1 MYRHLAALTAAAA
14 VGLLA
19 LSLPGH
25 AGDRPAADV
34 KVAEHD
40 SKHHQHFMDCAK
52 ACHDCARICDACGAH
67 CAKLVAEGKKEH
79 LKTLQTCQD
88 CATFC
93 SAAACITARSG
104 PFADLICKSCADA
117 CKRCGDA
124 CAKHKEDEMMKKCAE
139 ECYRCEKACRAMLK
153 HLGKAGS

>member
-1 MYRHLAALTAAAA
+1 MYRYLAALTATAA

-25 AGDRPAADV
+25 ADAKRPADTKAV
-34 KVAEHD
+34 AAEHKHD
-40 SKHHQHFMDCAK
+40 SHYMDCAK
-52 ACHDCARICDACGAH
+52 ACHDCARICDACGTH
-67 CAKLVAEGKKEH
+67 CAKMVADGKKEH

-93 SAAACITARSG
+93 SAAACITARKG
-104 PFADLICKSCADA
+104 PFSDLICKSCADA

-124 CAKHKEDEMMKKCAE
+124 C
-139 ECYRCEKACRAMLK
+139 
-153 HLGKAGS
+153 